1 MDDNSTYVTIL
12 RDSLINKKNV
22 LNNIIELTEKQ
33 YELVKQG
40 DVEADVFDEIIEEKG
55 RQLAML
61 NMMDDGFQSVY
72 NRVSDQLRNNSEH
85 YKDIIIEMQR
95 LIDENIALGAKI
107 ETMEH
112 RNKELIEAFIA
123 RKKEE
128 IKSYHTKQGLSKSYN
143 MNMANQHVEG
153 TSYFMDKVK

>member
-1 MDDNSTYVTIL
+1 MNDNSTYVTIL

-40 DVEADVFDEIIEEKG
+40 DVEADDFDEIIEDKG
-55 RQLAML
+55 KELARL
-61 NMMDDGFQSVY
+61 NMLDDGFQSVY
-72 NRVSDQLRNNSEH
+72 NRIGDELRNNSEH

-112 RNKELIEAFIA
+112 RNRELIESFIA

-128 IKSYHTKQGLSKSYN
+128 IKNFHTNQGLSKRYN
-143 MNMANQHVEG
+143 MNMPNQHIEG
-153 TSYFMDKVK
+153 TSYFLDKVK

>member
-72 NRVSDQLRNNSEH
+72 NRVSDQLRNNSEQ
-85 YKDIIIEMQR
+85 YKDIIVEMQR

-153 TSYFMDKVK
+153 TSYFMDMVK

>member
-72 NRVSDQLRNNSEH
+72 NRVSNQLRNNSEQ